1 MSNSIINAANSKTVG
16 SPSADTN
23 GALPE
28 IGDVFANLFQFLNGS
43 TQVQSAEGSDL
54 LNFQNIGVN
63 VIRAA
68 SDLPQSHLSDQV
80 NEISETH
87 NISGSQTLDSI
98 KLKAFK
104 IPMQNTGLDNAND
117 GNQVSRA
124 IVEIEE
130 ISTMLAKLISEE
142 TLTAETLTAETL
154 TAETLTA
161 ETLTEETLTVETLP
175 EILFSPQVK
184 VQRTNLPFEDDTLHL
199 ARADEAGLEGEKFYN
214 DFSSKGLP
222 QDLSSKSL
230 NSVKSFEIAS
240 SSLDLSNSIKDQKT
254 VKIILGDGN
263 SNEAVFLNVTADQ
276 DKNITVKSRELSG
289 KFSEPI
295 YTQATISEIDNELV
309 LKVKRQNGLPGVVIV
324 EINELLENTDFD
336 NKFKVS
342 VVLEDYDPKGITTEI
357 RELYKPS
364 STIIFEYAQ
373 TDTSKYEISEISSE
387 ISFDKNDILMV
398 KEKLRNLLDAYSKA
412 QSTHESGK
420 IIKEAISNSIEA
432 AEKHELVSVAIRKVL
447 GNLQGEHRKKPMQ
460 ASLMVSSA
468 DVISL
473 KADAIKPVYINQ
485 EGFKFFNISRESIT
499 SLSSLEENDKIL
511 NRATTP
517 AENTEHETSRF
528 IDKQLKPGNNA
539 SQPEVIAQS
548 TNASLLN
555 SNLSRNL
562 SILDAQFASRLAAI
576 AVEQVMTS
584 SEAIELNLEPKSF
597 GKLQINASLDNS
609 GLEIKLTAE
618 NSATISILR
627 STEGLLSSITEQHG
641 LRLSQYSVD
650 FAHGEGGGQSRKD
663 HSENMQAG
671 IEKRSLENEELM
683 KTVEVIKDS
692 NRLLNLIA

>member
-1 MSNSIINAANSKTVG
+1 MSNSIINTANSKTVG
-16 SPSADTN
+16 SLSADAN

-28 IGDVFANLFQFLNGS
+28 SGDVFANLFRVLNGS
-43 TQVQSAEGSDL
+43 AQVQSGEGSDL
-54 LNFQNIGVN
+54 LNIQNVGIN

-68 SDLPQSHLSDQV
+68 SDLPQSHLSGQV

-98 KLKAFK
+98 NLKAFK
-104 IPMQNTGLDNAND
+104 IPMQNNGVDNAND
-117 GNQVSRA
+117 TNQVSRA

-142 TLTAETLTAETL
+142 TSIK
-154 TAETLTA
+154 
-161 ETLTEETLTVETLP
+161 ETLTEETLP
-175 EILFSPQVK
+175 EILLSPQVK
-184 VQRTNLPFEDDTLHL
+184 AQRTNLPFEDDT
-199 ARADEAGLEGEKFYN
+199 GLEGEKFYN
-214 DFSSKGLP
+214 DFSFKGLP
-222 QDLSSKSL
+222 QDLSLKSL
-230 NSVKSFEIAS
+230 NSLKSFEVAS
-240 SSLDLSNSIKDQKT
+240 PDLEISNSIKDQKT
-254 VKIILGDGN
+254 VKIILGDVD
-263 SNEAVFLNVTADQ
+263 SDEAVFVTVAADQ
-276 DKNITVKSRELSG
+276 DKNILVKSQELSG
-289 KFSEPI
+289 QFSEPL
-295 YTQATISEIDNELV
+295 YTQATISETDNELV
-309 LKVKRQNGLPGVVIV
+309 LNIQRKIGPPGVVVV
-324 EINELLENTDFD
+324 EINELLESADFD
-336 NKFKVS
+336 QKFKVE
-342 VVLEDYDPKGITTEI
+342 VVLEDDDPKAITTEM
-357 RELYKPS
+357 RESYKP
-364 STIIFEYAQ
+364 STIIFDYAQ
-373 TDTSKYEISEISSE
+373 TDASKYEISEISSE

-412 QSTHESGK
+412 QSTQESGK

-432 AEKHELVSVAIRKVL
+432 AEKQELVSVAIRKVI
-447 GNLQGEHRKKPMQ
+447 GDHQREHREKPMK

-473 KADAIKPVYINQ
+473 RADAIKPVYINQ
-485 EGFKFFNISRESIT
+485 EGFKYFNVSRENIT
-499 SLSSLEENDKIL
+499 SWSSLEENDKIL
-511 NRATTP
+511 KRANPP
-517 AENTEHETSRF
+517 AENTEHDTSRF
-528 IDKQLKPGNNA
+528 IDKQLKLGNNS
-539 SQPEVIAQS
+539 SQTEVITQS
-548 TNASLLN
+548 ANTSLLN
-555 SNLSRNL
+555 SYLSRNL

-576 AVEQVMTS
+576 AVEQAMTT

-650 FAHGEGGGQSRKD
+650 FAHGESGGQSRKD

-683 KTVEVIKDS
+683 KTGDVTIDS

>member
-1 MSNSIINAANSKTVG
+1 MSNSIINTANSKTVG
-16 SPSADTN
+16 SPSADAN

-28 IGDVFANLFQFLNGS
+28 IGDVFANLFQFLNS
-43 TQVQSAEGSDL
+43 SAQVQSVEGSDL
-54 LNFQNIGVN
+54 LNIQNVGIN

-68 SDLPQSHLSDQV
+68 SDLPQSHLSSQV

-87 NISGSQTLDSI
+87 NISGSHTLDSI
-98 KLKAFK
+98 NLKAFK
-104 IPMQNTGLDNAND
+104 IPMQNIGLDNAND
-117 GNQVSRA
+117 SNQVSGA

-130 ISTMLAKLISEE
+130 ISTMLAKFISEVTSTKE
-142 TLTAETLTAETL
+142 TV
-154 TAETLTA
+154 
-161 ETLTEETLTVETLP
+161 TEETLP
-175 EILFSPQVK
+175 EILLPPQVK
-184 VQRTNLPFEDDTLHL
+184 AQRTNVPLEDDTLTL
-199 ARADEAGLEGEKFYN
+199 AHADETGLEGEKFYN
-214 DFSSKGLP
+214 DLSSKGLL
-222 QDLSSKSL
+222 QDLSSKSI
-230 NSVKSFEIAS
+230 NIIKSFESAS
-240 SSLDLSNSIKDQKT
+240 SNLELSNSTKDHKT
-254 VKIILGDGN
+254 VRIILGDVD
-263 SNEAVFLNVTADQ
+263 STEAVFVKVIADQ
-276 DKNITVKSRELSG
+276 DKNVLVKSRELSSQ
-289 KFSEPI
+289 FSEPI
-295 YTQATISEIDNELV
+295 YAQATISETDNELV
-309 LKVKRQNGLPGVVIV
+309 LKIQRQNGPPGVVIV
-324 EINELLENTDFD
+324 ESNELIDSTDFD

-342 VVLEDYDPKGITTEI
+342 VVLEDYDPKAINTEM
-357 RELYKPS
+357 RALYKPS
-364 STIIFEYAQ
+364 TIIFDYAH
-373 TDTSKYEISEISSE
+373 TDISKYEISEISSE

-398 KEKLRNLLDAYSKA
+398 KEKLRNLLDASSKA
-412 QSTHESGK
+412 QSTQVSGK
-420 IIKEAISNSIEA
+420 AIKEAISNSIEA
-432 AEKHELVSVAIRKVL
+432 AEKQEVVSVAIRKVL

-473 KADAIKPVYINQ
+473 RTDAIKPVYTNQ
-485 EGFKFFNISRESIT
+485 EVFKFFNESRENIT
-499 SLSSLEENDKIL
+499 SWSSLEENDKIL
-511 NRATTP
+511 KPATP
-517 AENTEHETSRF
+517 AVENTEHDTSRF

-548 TNASLLN
+548 TNTSLLN

-683 KTVEVIKDS
+683 TTGEVIKDS

>member
-1 MSNSIINAANSKTVG
+1 MSNSIINTANSKTVG
-16 SPSADTN
+16 SLSADAN

-28 IGDVFANLFQFLNGS
+28 SGDVFANLFRVLNGS
-43 TQVQSAEGSDL
+43 AQVQSGEGSDL
-54 LNFQNIGVN
+54 LNIQNVGIN

-68 SDLPQSHLSDQV
+68 SDLPQSHLSGQV

-98 KLKAFK
+98 NLKAFK
-104 IPMQNTGLDNAND
+104 VPMQNTGVDNAND
-117 GNQVSRA
+117 TNQVSRA

-142 TLTAETLTAETL
+142 TSIK
-154 TAETLTA
+154 
-161 ETLTEETLTVETLP
+161 ETLTEETLP
-175 EILFSPQVK
+175 EILLSPQVK
-184 VQRTNLPFEDDTLHL
+184 AQRTNLPFEDDT
-199 ARADEAGLEGEKFYN
+199 GLEGEKFYN

-222 QDLSSKSL
+222 QDLSLKSL
-230 NSVKSFEIAS
+230 NSLKSFEVAS
-240 SSLDLSNSIKDQKT
+240 PDLEISNSIKDQKT
-254 VKIILGDGN
+254 VKIILGDVD
-263 SNEAVFLNVTADQ
+263 SDEAVFVTVAADQ
-276 DKNITVKSRELSG
+276 DKNILVKSQELSG
-289 KFSEPI
+289 QFSEPL
-295 YTQATISEIDNELV
+295 YTQATISETDNELV
-309 LKVKRQNGLPGVVIV
+309 LNIQRKIGPPGVVVV
-324 EINELLENTDFD
+324 EINELLESADFD
-336 NKFKVS
+336 QKFKVE
-342 VVLEDYDPKGITTEI
+342 VVLEDDYPKAITTEM
-357 RELYKPS
+357 RESYKP
-364 STIIFEYAQ
+364 STIIFDYAQ
-373 TDTSKYEISEISSE
+373 TDASKYEISEISSE

-412 QSTHESGK
+412 QSTQESGK

-432 AEKHELVSVAIRKVL
+432 AEKQELVSVAIRKVI
-447 GNLQGEHRKKPMQ
+447 GDHQREHREKPMK

-473 KADAIKPVYINQ
+473 RADAIKPVYINQ
-485 EGFKFFNISRESIT
+485 EGFKYFNVSRENIT
-499 SLSSLEENDKIL
+499 SWSSLEENDKIL
-511 NRATTP
+511 KRANPP
-517 AENTEHETSRF
+517 AENTEHDTSRF
-528 IDKQLKPGNNA
+528 IDKQLKLGNNS
-539 SQPEVIAQS
+539 SQTEVITQS
-548 TNASLLN
+548 ANTPLLN
-555 SNLSRNL
+555 SYLSRNL

-576 AVEQVMTS
+576 AVEQAMTT

-650 FAHGEGGGQSRKD
+650 FAHGESGGQSRKD

-671 IEKRSLENEELM
+671 VEKRSLENEELM
-683 KTVEVIKDS
+683 KTGDVTIDS

>member
-1 MSNSIINAANSKTVG
+1 MSNSIINTANSKTVG
-16 SPSADTN
+16 PLSADAN

-28 IGDVFANLFQFLNGS
+28 SGDVFANLFQVLNGS
-43 TQVQSAEGSDL
+43 AQVQSGEGSDL
-54 LNFQNIGVN
+54 LNIQNVGIN

-68 SDLPQSHLSDQV
+68 SDLPQSHLSGQV

-98 KLKAFK
+98 NLKAFK
-104 IPMQNTGLDNAND
+104 IPMQNNGVDNAND
-117 GNQVSRA
+117 TNQVSRA

-142 TLTAETLTAETL
+142 TSIK
-154 TAETLTA
+154 
-161 ETLTEETLTVETLP
+161 ETLTEETLP
-175 EILFSPQVK
+175 EILLSPQVK
-184 VQRTNLPFEDDTLHL
+184 AQRTNLPFEDDT
-199 ARADEAGLEGEKFYN
+199 GLEGEKFYN
-214 DFSSKGLP
+214 DFSFKSLP
-222 QDLSSKSL
+222 QDLSLKSL
-230 NSVKSFEIAS
+230 NSLKSFEVAS
-240 SSLDLSNSIKDQKT
+240 PDLEISNSIKDQKT
-254 VKIILGDGN
+254 VKIILGDVD
-263 SNEAVFLNVTADQ
+263 SDEAVFVTVAADQ
-276 DKNITVKSRELSG
+276 DKNILVKSQELSG
-289 KFSEPI
+289 QFSEPL
-295 YTQATISEIDNELV
+295 YTQATISETDNELV
-309 LKVKRQNGLPGVVIV
+309 LNIQRKIGPPGVVVV
-324 EINELLENTDFD
+324 EINELLESADFD
-336 NKFKVS
+336 QKFKVE
-342 VVLEDYDPKGITTEI
+342 VVLEDDDPKAITTEM
-357 RELYKPS
+357 RESYKP
-364 STIIFEYAQ
+364 STIIFDYAQ
-373 TDTSKYEISEISSE
+373 TDASKYEISEISSE

-412 QSTHESGK
+412 QSTQESGK

-432 AEKHELVSVAIRKVL
+432 AEKQELVSVAIRKVI
-447 GNLQGEHRKKPMQ
+447 GNHQREHREKPMK

-473 KADAIKPVYINQ
+473 RADAIKPVYINQ
-485 EGFKFFNISRESIT
+485 EGFKYFNVSRENIT
-499 SLSSLEENDKIL
+499 SWSSLEENDKIL
-511 NRATTP
+511 KRANPP
-517 AENTEHETSRF
+517 AENTEHDTSRF
-528 IDKQLKPGNNA
+528 IDKQLKLGNNS
-539 SQPEVIAQS
+539 SQTEVITQS
-548 TNASLLN
+548 ANTSLLN
-555 SNLSRNL
+555 SYLSRNL

-576 AVEQVMTS
+576 AVEQAMTT

>member
-1 MSNSIINAANSKTVG
+1 MSNSIINTANSKTVG
-16 SPSADTN
+16 SLSADAN

-28 IGDVFANLFQFLNGS
+28 SGDVFANLFRVLNGS
-43 TQVQSAEGSDL
+43 AQVQSGEGSDL
-54 LNFQNIGVN
+54 LNIQNVGIN

-68 SDLPQSHLSDQV
+68 SDLPQSHLSGQV

-98 KLKAFK
+98 NLKAFK
-104 IPMQNTGLDNAND
+104 VPMQNTGVDNAND
-117 GNQVSRA
+117 TNQVSRA

-142 TLTAETLTAETL
+142 TSIK
-154 TAETLTA
+154 
-161 ETLTEETLTVETLP
+161 ETLTEETLP
-175 EILFSPQVK
+175 EILLSPQVK
-184 VQRTNLPFEDDTLHL
+184 AQRTNLPFEDDT
-199 ARADEAGLEGEKFYN
+199 GLEGEKFYN
-214 DFSSKGLP
+214 DFSFKGLP
-222 QDLSSKSL
+222 QDLSLKSL
-230 NSVKSFEIAS
+230 NSLKSFEVAS
-240 SSLDLSNSIKDQKT
+240 PDLEISNSIKDQKT
-254 VKIILGDGN
+254 VKIILGDVD
-263 SNEAVFLNVTADQ
+263 SDEAVFVTVAADQ
-276 DKNITVKSRELSG
+276 DKNILVKSQELSG
-289 KFSEPI
+289 QFSEPL
-295 YTQATISEIDNELV
+295 YTQATISETDNELV
-309 LKVKRQNGLPGVVIV
+309 LELRRPNGPPGVVIV

-342 VVLEDYDPKGITTEI
+342 VVFENYDPKVTTTEI

-364 STIIFEYAQ
+364 SAIIFEYAQ

-398 KEKLRNLLDAYSKA
+398 KEKLRNLLDASSKA
-412 QSTHESGK
+412 HSTQESGK
-420 IIKEAISNSIEA
+420 IIKEAVSNSIEV
-432 AEKHELVSVAIRKVL
+432 AEKQELVAAAIRKVL
-447 GNLQGEHRKKPMQ
+447 GNLQGEHRKKPML

-473 KADAIKPVYINQ
+473 RADALKPVYINQ
-485 EGFKFFNISRESIT
+485 EGFKFFNVSPENIT
-499 SLSSLEENDKIL
+499 LWSSLEESDKIL
-511 NRATTP
+511 KRATPT
-517 AENTEHETSRF
+517 AENIEHDISRF
-528 IDKQLKPGNNA
+528 IDKQLKPGNNT

-548 TNASLLN
+548 TNTSFLN

-576 AVEQVMTS
+576 AVEQAMAN

-597 GKLQINASLDNS
+597 GKLQINASLENS
-609 GLEIKLTAE
+609 VLDIKLTAE

-650 FAHGEGGGQSRKD
+650 FAHGESGGQSRKD

>member
-1 MSNSIINAANSKTVG
+1 MSNSIINTANSKTVG
-16 SPSADTN
+16 SPSADVN

-28 IGDVFANLFQFLNGS
+28 IGDVFANLFQFLNS
-43 TQVQSAEGSDL
+43 SAQVQSGEGSDL
-54 LNFQNIGVN
+54 LNIQNVGIN
-63 VIRAA
+63 DIRAA
-68 SDLPQSHLSDQV
+68 SDLPQSHLSGQV

-87 NISGSQTLDSI
+87 NISVSQTLDSI
-98 KLKAFK
+98 YLKALK

-117 GNQVSRA
+117 SNQVSRA

-142 TLTAETLTAETL
+142 TSTKETLKE
-154 TAETLTA
+154 
-161 ETLTEETLTVETLP
+161 ETLP
-175 EILFSPQVK
+175 EVLLSPQVK
-184 VQRTNLPFEDDTLHL
+184 AQRTNVPLEDDTLTL
-199 ARADEAGLEGEKFYN
+199 AHADETGLEGEKFYN
-214 DFSSKGLP
+214 DLSSKGLL
-222 QDLSSKSL
+222 QGLSSKSL
-230 NSVKSFEIAS
+230 NIIKSFELAS
-240 SSLDLSNSIKDQKT
+240 SNLELSNSTKDHKT
-254 VKIILGDGN
+254 VRIILGDDD
-263 SNEAVFLNVTADQ
+263 STEAVFVKVIADQ
-276 DKNITVKSRELSG
+276 DKNVLVKSRELSSQ
-289 KFSEPI
+289 FSEPI
-295 YTQATISEIDNELV
+295 YAQATISETDNELV
-309 LKVKRQNGLPGVVIV
+309 LKIQRQNGPPGVVIV
-324 EINELLENTDFD
+324 ESNELIDSTDFD

-342 VVLEDYDPKGITTEI
+342 VVLEDYDRKAINTEM
-357 RELYKPS
+357 RALYKPS
-364 STIIFEYAQ
+364 TIIFDYAQ
-373 TDTSKYEISEISSE
+373 TDISKYEISEISSE
-387 ISFDKNDILMV
+387 ISFDKTDILMV
-398 KEKLRNLLDAYSKA
+398 KEKLRNLLDASSKA
-412 QSTHESGK
+412 QSTQVSGK
-420 IIKEAISNSIEA
+420 IIKEAISNSIEV
-432 AEKHELVSVAIRKVL
+432 AEKQEVVSVAIRKVL
-447 GNLQGEHRKKPMQ
+447 GNLQGEYRKKPMQ

-468 DVISL
+468 DLVSL
-473 KADAIKPVYINQ
+473 RTDAIKPVYTNQ
-485 EGFKFFNISRESIT
+485 EVFKFFNESRENIT
-499 SLSSLEENDKIL
+499 SWSSLEENDKIL
-511 NRATTP
+511 KPATPP
-517 AENTEHETSRF
+517 AENTEHDTSRF

-548 TNASLLN
+548 TNTSLLN

-627 STEGLLSSITEQHG
+627 STEGLLSGITEQHG

-683 KTVEVIKDS
+683 ITGEVIKDS

>member
-1 MSNSIINAANSKTVG
+1 MSNSIINTANSKTVG
-16 SPSADTN
+16 SPLADAN
-23 GALPE
+23 GAMPE
-28 IGDVFANLFQFLNGS
+28 SGDVFANLFQLLNVPI
-43 TQVQSAEGSDL
+43 QMRSAEDSDS
-54 LNFQNIGVN
+54 LNIQNIGIN

-68 SDLPQSHLSDQV
+68 SDLPQSHLSGQM
-80 NEISETH
+80 NEVADTLKI
-87 NISGSQTLDSI
+87 IGSQTLDSI
-98 KLKAFK
+98 DLKAFK
-104 IPMQNTGLDNAND
+104 IPMQNKSLDNVND
-117 GNQVSRA
+117 SNQVSRA

-130 ISTMLAKLISEE
+130 ISTMLATLISEE
-142 TLTAETLTAETL
+142 TS
-154 TAETLTA
+154 TA
-161 ETLTEETLTVETLP
+161 ETLTEEQPP
-175 EILFSPQVK
+175 EIVFSPQGK
-184 VQRTNLPFEDDTLHL
+184 TQRTNLPLEHDTLPS
-199 ARADEAGLEGEKFYN
+199 ARADEAGLKGEKFYN
-214 DFSSKGLP
+214 DSAFKGLP
-222 QDLSSKSL
+222 HDLSSKSL

-240 SSLDLSNSIKDQKT
+240 SSLELSNSIKDQKT

-263 SNEAVFLNVTADQ
+263 SNEAVFLNVTVDQ
-276 DKNITVKSRELSG
+276 DKNILVKSRELSSQ
-289 KFSEPI
+289 FSEPN
-295 YTQATISEIDNELV
+295 YTHASINETDNELV
-309 LKVKRQNGLPGVVIV
+309 LNIQRQNGPPGVVVV
-324 EINELLENTDFD
+324 EINELLENIDFD
-336 NKFKVS
+336 DKFKVS

-412 QSTHESGK
+412 KSTQESGK
-420 IIKEAISNSIEA
+420 IIQEAISNSIEV
-432 AEKHELVSVAIRKVL
+432 AEKQELVSVAIRKVL

-485 EGFKFFNISRESIT
+485 ESFKFFNISRESIT

-511 NRATTP
+511 KRATPP
-517 AENTEHETSRF
+517 AENTEHDTSRF

-548 TNASLLN
+548 TNTSLLN

-562 SILDAQFASRLAAI
+562 SILDAQFTSRLAAI

-683 KTVEVIKDS
+683 KTGDVTIDS